1 MGEARYYTK
10 IFFDTPQDAQKAFPK
25 IQKFFKQGFKAYDFW
40 QKRQETENRDKLW
53 DQIDKKFPEVGNY
66 LRTVQYKNFNTG
78 EFEIAYGND
87 PDNALA
93 GLLDFGDKNEIKLMR
108 VVDNAIWYSAYVW
121 HFADWNPILNFIRK
135 RYGALRTEWL
145 SDEYIDPFDLL
156 N

>member
-10 IFFDTPQDAQKAFPK
+10 IFFDTPQDAQKAVPK

-53 DQIDKKFPEVGNY
+53 NQIDKKFPEVGNY

-93 GLLDFGDKNEIKLMR
+93 GLLDFGDKNEIELMR

>member
-1 MGEARYYTK
+1 MGEAMYYTK
-10 IFFDTPQDAQKAFPK
+10 IFFDTPQDAQKAVPK
-25 IQKFFKQGFKAYDFW
+25 IKKFFKQGFKAYDFW

-93 GLLDFGDKNEIKLMR
+93 GLLDFGDKNEIELMR

-145 SDEYIDPFDLL
+145 SDEYINPFDLL